1 MPEEQITPLEHLSS
15 TYLKVLLK
23 RGHFPNFPFTV
34 EQTGMENGMGNRLTR
49 VEPGP
54 EVIHPEMQE
63 ESCPW
68 SLPALE
74 VPILEL
80 WEWSSKDAGV
90 AVV

>member
-1 MPEEQITPLEHLSS
+1 
-15 TYLKVLLK
+15 
-23 RGHFPNFPFTV
+23 
-34 EQTGMENGMGNRLTR
+34 MENGMGNRLTR

-90 AVV
+90 AVVCTCVLALFSPSAVQSSKIVPIHQRLNGFLILFLGAF

>member
-1 MPEEQITPLEHLSS
+1 
-15 TYLKVLLK
+15 
-23 RGHFPNFPFTV
+23 
-34 EQTGMENGMGNRLTR
+34 MGNRLTR

-68 SLPALE
+68 SLSALE